1 MSVKAF
7 TSRYKGLSRVLMTEV
22 DIAPTFDPAG
32 APAEKPAEYVRF
44 KAIWDTGAT
53 ASVITQKI
61 VDALHL
67 VPTGVT
73 QVHHAH
79 GKTMAEVYLVNVG
92 LPNRVAFSGVRVTKG
107 DLASCDVLIG
117 MDVISQ
123 GDFAVSNH
131 QGKTT
136 FSFRIP
142 SVEETDYVNS
152 KLPPFHAPPKVG
164 RNDPCPCGSG
174 KKYKKCCEGK

>member
-1 MSVKAF
+1 MSVQAF
-7 TSRYKGLSRVLMTEV
+7 TSRYKGLSRVLMSDV
-22 DIAPTFDPAG
+22 GIAPTFDPAG
-32 APAEKPAEYVRF
+32 TPAAKSADYVKF

-79 GKTMAEVYLVNVG
+79 GKTMAEVYLVKVG
-92 LPNRVAFSGVRVTKG
+92 LPNRVAFSSVRVTKG
-107 DLASCDVLIG
+107 DLASCDMLSG
-117 MDVISQ
+117 MDIISQ

-136 FSFRIP
+136 FTFRIP
-142 SVEETDYVNS
+142 SVEETDYVNA
-152 KLPPFHAPPKVG
+152 KVAPLHAPPKVG

>member
-1 MSVKAF
+1 
-7 TSRYKGLSRVLMTEV
+7 MTEV
-22 DIAPTFDPAG
+22 GIAPTFDPVG
-32 APAEKPAEYVRF
+32 TQTEKPAAYVNF

-67 VPTGVT
+67 VPTGMT

-117 MDVISQ
+117 MDIISQ

-142 SVEETDYVNS
+142 SVEETDYVNAKVS
-152 KLPPFHAPPKVG
+152 PYKAPPKVG

>member
-7 TSRYKGLSRVLMTEV
+7 TSRYKSLSRVLMTEV
-22 DIAPTFDPAG
+22 GIAPTFDPAG

-61 VDALHL
+61 VDALKL
-67 VPTGVT
+67 VPTGMT

-117 MDVISQ
+117 MDIISQ